1 MKPTRSVAA
10 SKPLKRPSRVGKSK
24 VTITAGAVLLS
35 AALAMVFLQGS
46 TPAPINMA
54 KQVPIEAL
62 ASFPKDLPIS
72 KVLTWNCELEEH
84 KPELIFLTCADGG
97 LYVEKIK
104 WSTWS
109 KEGATGIGIFSE
121 NLCEPSC
128 AEGQRVVAPVY
139 LRLSNLTEHNGKY
152 YLRTLDISTAD
163 GKDFP
168 WGRANGLEWDVME
181 FAELLKN

>member
-1 MKPTRSVAA
+1 M
-10 SKPLKRPSRVGKSK
+10 SKSRVA
-24 VTITAGAVLLS
+24 ITAGAVFLS
-35 AALAMVFLQGS
+35 AALAVVLFS
-46 TPAPINMA
+46 TQESTTVTPM
-54 KQVPIEAL
+54 QVPIQTPVSIPA
-62 ASFPKDLPIS
+62 DLPAS

-109 KEGATGIGIFSE
+109 KEGATGVGIFSE

-128 AEGQRVVAPVY
+128 AEGQRVESPVN
-139 LRLSNLTEHNGKY
+139 LRLSNLTEQNGKY
-152 YLRTLDISTAD
+152 YLRTLDITTAN

-168 WGRANGLEWDVME
+168 WGRANGFEWDVME
-181 FAELLKN
+181 FAEMMDWDER